1 MEALCAVVSTYF
13 DKTKKCVIAPLPTV
27 AEPGWTLNSWYGYM
41 ILTNALLGVLLLEYS
56 WSKTKH
62 FRAPIP
68 ELDALMPAWRRNDAK
83 YW

>member
-1 MEALCAVVSTYF
+1 
-13 DKTKKCVIAPLPTV
+13 
-27 AEPGWTLNSWYGYM
+27 M

-83 YW
+83 YWQKWKFYPGAMTVMLPRIFAGIL